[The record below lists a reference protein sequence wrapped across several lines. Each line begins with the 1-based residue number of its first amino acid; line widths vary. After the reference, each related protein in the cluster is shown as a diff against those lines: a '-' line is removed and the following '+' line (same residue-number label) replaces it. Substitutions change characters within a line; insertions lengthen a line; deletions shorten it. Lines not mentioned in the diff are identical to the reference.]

1 MPGLRVRG
9 ISIGRAVLGLCMIIW
24 ALTAAPLIAAAG
36 LGGVAGVPVGPGG
49 WAADGIQAAAA
60 VENDG
65 ELGAPSDKL
74 APVEPAGSSPLW
86 FQEESS
92 DTGLDLEMLL
102 VAAGFDDVMIFTESE
117 MELLG
122 DNFAAG
128 WISPA
133 GDLFGMLYVVP
144 AEEPG
149 QTMAAF
155 LDELKQNCEGGFT
168 GALGKLDALEGR
180 TLGRAEATCGV
191 TDPALRYDMVFYFTG
206 EAALGITHVGFGP
219 MEQKARDINS
229 GLLEL
234 FRSW

>member
-1 MPGLRVRG
+1 MPGLRKRE

-24 ALTAAPLIAAAG
+24 ALTAAPLIAAAV
-36 LGGVAGVPVGPGG
+36 LGGTAGVPVGAGG
-49 WAADGIQAAAA
+49 WAADGIQAAVT

-65 ELGAPSDKL
+65 ELRAPSGTL
-74 APVEPAGSSPLW
+74 APAEPAGPSLMWSPD
-86 FQEESS
+86 ESS

-102 VAAGFDDVMIFTESE
+102 VAAGFDDVKIFSESE

-144 AEEPG
+144 AEEPAE
-149 QTMAAF
+149 TMAAF

-168 GALGKLDALEGR
+168 GELGKLDALEGR
-180 TLGRAEATCGV
+180 TLGRAKATCGV
-191 TDPALRYDMVFYFTG
+191 TDPALRYDMVFYFTDG
-206 EAALGITHVGFGP
+206 AAMGITHVGFGP

-229 GLLEL
+229 GLIEL